1 MRRTTAAAVGAV
13 ALLGALAAPVQA
25 AAPGAGAMPNVTG
38 KRLLAAERALPH
50 GVRVTLVDARGAG
63 RHVLWPANWKVCSQ
77 SPAPGR
83 ALGAQRPELRVVKTK
98 EQCP

>member
-1 MRRTTAAAVGAV
+1 MRRTTATALGAV
-13 ALLGALAAPVQA
+13 ALLGALAAP
-25 AAPGAGAMPNVTG
+25 APASAPVSGAMPNVTG
-38 KRLLAAERALPH
+38 KGLIAAERALPH

-83 ALGAQRPELRVVKTK
+83 RLGDQRPELRVVKAR